1 VSFTF
6 LVRRLAA
13 MVLQFVLITFLT
25 WALFYL
31 LAAKTGANPATRI
44 AGKAASPEEV
54 ARVAHEL
61 GTDRPYYVQYARF
74 LWGVLHLDF
83 GYSYLQR
90 RPVTDIVLPAAG
102 TTASVVIGGAILWL
116 LIGFT
121 VGTIGALRPRSL
133 SDRLSILLAL
143 LGVSI
148 PVFWLAPMASYFFAY
163 EPTQGTFLGI
173 PLGGSFHV
181 FPIDGYVNLRDHP
194 VAWAHHLL
202 LPWLVFALGT
212 GGIYARYFRS
222 LTLEQLAQGYVRT
235 ARAKGAS
242 TRRVLIRHVQPNTAP
257 VIVTLLG
264 ADVGVALAGA
274 FFVEKV
280 FGLPGLGYV
289 GLQAIRSL
297 DYPLTAGTIA
307 FAAIVAV
314 LANSIVDI
322 VHGLLDPRIREERA

>member
-1 VSFTF
+1 MAVF
-6 LVRRLAA
+6 LARRLGA
-13 MVLQFVLITFLT
+13 MALQFVLITFLT

-44 AGKAASPEEV
+44 AGKAASSEEV

-74 LWGVLHLDF
+74 LWNVLHLDF
-83 GYSYLQR
+83 GYSYMQR
-90 RPVTDIVLPAAG
+90 RPVTAIVLPAAG
-102 TTASVVIGGAILWL
+102 TTASLVIGGAIVGLV
-116 LIGFT
+116 IGYV

-133 SDRLSILLAL
+133 PDRLGIVVAL

-148 PVFWLAPMASYFFAY
+148 PVFWLAPMAAYFFAY
-163 EPTQGTFLGI
+163 QPTQGTILGI
-173 PLGGSFHV
+173 PLGGAFHI
-181 FPIDGYVNLRDHP
+181 FPIDGYVNLRDDP
-194 VAWAHHLL
+194 LEWAHHLL
-202 LPWLVFALGT
+202 LPWFVFALGT

-235 ARAKGAS
+235 ARAKGAP
-242 TRRVLIRHVQPNTAP
+242 TRRVLFRHVLRNTSP
-257 VIVTLLG
+257 VIVTLLA

-289 GLQAIRSL
+289 GIQAIRSL
-297 DYPLTAGTIA
+297 DYPLIAGTIV

-314 LANSIVDI
+314 LANSVADI
-322 VHGLLDPRIREERA
+322 VHGLLDPRTREARA